1 MERAQKKIKET
12 KKKTAEIRELKEK
25 NDIQFMHN
33 TTKHRLQFSQ
43 INEEKSH
50 STRRQVLNEIQE
62 KRMKIV
68 QDKKKEVE
76 LYKMEQQKNKE
87 MLKSY
92 REESLKQNNER
103 MLLIRHQL
111 DIGNQKKKEFLE
123 MKKKNAKKELET
135 IMDRQRSDI

>member
-1 MERAQKKIKET
+1 
-12 KKKTAEIRELKEK
+12 
-25 NDIQFMHN
+25 
-33 TTKHRLQFSQ
+33 
-43 INEEKSH
+43 
-50 STRRQVLNEIQE
+50 
-62 KRMKIV
+62 MKIV